1 MNPAV
6 GVDLGTTN
14 TVVAVQTDST
24 GAVLLDIPQPI
35 HQRSVTEKCDH
46 IKSAVY
52 FESANSAVVGALAA
66 IRLEAVRSIKS
77 RMGTRWRATHPHD
90 NNITLTPAY
99 VSAHILRTVYE
110 ALTQSFPDW
119 DKRALVTVPASFNTD
134 QRRDTLAAARMAGFH
149 QVGLLDEPTA
159 AFYHFFDQNRHSF
172 LDAPTKNVLVFD
184 FGGGTL
190 DVSVI
195 RVTSDGA
202 SMKVD
207 TIGRSRYNNLGGD
220 DIDLDLASFFC
231 ALWQKESGSDISLLG
246 SELRTRV
253 CQRFVWVASAFKE
266 EAEDYIRQDMDL
278 NEFFIAEEISAGDEA
293 ILVSI
298 QRRLSVEQYEQLSGR
313 YFAHKNDVNVFRP
326 IGQALDVAAHIV
338 PGFNKE
344 KIDLVLYTGGAS
356 RMRGVGKALAAY
368 FAPARCYAINYDE
381 ACNTVALGAA
391 TCRYDEITGGRGVE
405 LASRLLESIL
415 SRDEGGTRYLPVVPL
430 TCEPSEEFQNVLYE
444 FHTPQSTVTLRV
456 PLFRGSGVDDHNL
469 MPMQDLEFKLPRV
482 VDEGTAYHLDYRMTT
497 DKTIQLRAVF
507 GDEAIEMTA
516 KIDMDVA
523 ERSLRHQ
530 GERLSSVN
538 KAY

>member
-1 MNPAV
+1 
-6 GVDLGTTN
+6 
-14 TVVAVQTDST
+14 
-24 GAVLLDIPQPI
+24 
-35 HQRSVTEKCDH
+35 
-46 IKSAVY
+46 
-52 FESANSAVVGALAA
+52 
-66 IRLEAVRSIKS
+66 
-77 RMGTRWRATHPHD
+77 
-90 NNITLTPAY
+90 
-99 VSAHILRTVYE
+99 
-110 ALTQSFPDW
+110 
-119 DKRALVTVPASFNTD
+119 
-134 QRRDTLAAARMAGFH
+134 
-149 QVGLLDEPTA
+149 
-159 AFYHFFDQNRHSF
+159 
-172 LDAPTKNVLVFD
+172 
-184 FGGGTL
+184 
-190 DVSVI
+190 
-195 RVTSDGA
+195 
-202 SMKVD
+202 
-207 TIGRSRYNNLGGD
+207 
-220 DIDLDLASFFC
+220 
-231 ALWQKESGSDISLLG
+231 
-246 SELRTRV
+246 
-253 CQRFVWVASAFKE
+253 
-266 EAEDYIRQDMDL
+266 
-278 NEFFIAEEISAGDEA
+278 
-293 ILVSI
+293 
-298 QRRLSVEQYEQLSGR
+298 
-313 YFAHKNDVNVFRP
+313 
-326 IGQALDVAAHIV
+326 
-338 PGFNKE
+338 
-344 KIDLVLYTGGAS
+344 
-356 RMRGVGKALAAY
+356 MRGVGKALAAY